1 MLKYMYDNYLDDY
14 NWFLRADDD
23 VYVRTK
29 ELVDFLSQ
37 LDPSEPLYMGQPGL
51 GKPEDRERLKLF
63 PHECYCM
70 GGPGILYSNGLLRR
84 LGPHLEECLQNVV
97 VSYNEDVEV
106 GRCVSRRVGV
116 QCTWSYQVSSGGCSG
131 WMTDPDNGAL
141 EVFVQTLSTVQL
153 TQSGVQL
160 QSKYHPASIVYPTAN
175 PSHTL
180 DILFVLLPLICHIL
194 YSLWTVMNLSQLV
207 VYCHE
212 PVTARSL
219 LS

>member
-1 MLKYMYDNYLDDY
+1 MYDNHLDDY

-116 QCTWSYQVSSGGCSG
+116 QCTWSYQVSSG
-131 WMTDPDNGAL
+131 WTTDPDTGAL
-141 EVFVQTLSTVQL
+141 EVFVHALSTVQHNSVCRCRAIT
-153 TQSGVQL
+153 TQLLFCMPL
-160 QSKYHPASIVYPTAN
+160 QIRHTHQIYCMYH
-175 PSHTL
+175 
-180 DILFVLLPLICHIL
+180 LPLICHIL
-194 YSLWTVMNLSQLV
+194 YSLCSVMSSTSHHLSQLV

-219 LS
+219 PS

>member
-51 GKPEDRERLKLF
+51 GKPEDRERLKLL
-63 PHECYCM
+63 PHEHFCM

-106 GRCVSRRVGV
+106 GRCVSRRAGV
-116 QCTWSYQVSSGGCSG
+116 QCTWSYQVRSGGCF
-131 WMTDPDNGAL
+131 TFKT
-141 EVFVQTLSTVQL
+141 EVLVSKNYCLL
-153 TQSGVQL
+153 TIQYADKSLLQPMQCFARHGL
-160 QSKYHPASIVYPTAN
+160 QSSGTQTRKVEGEQSAN
-175 PSHTL
+175 L
-180 DILFVLLPLICHIL
+180 INCYCACRLFQVCHI
-194 YSLWTVMNLSQLV
+194 
-207 VYCHE
+207 
-212 PVTARSL
+212 RSPT
-219 LS
+219 

>member
-1 MLKYMYDNYLDDY
+1 MLKYVYDNYLDDY

-37 LDPSEPLYMGQPGL
+37 LDPAEPLYMGQPGL

-116 QCTWSYQVSSGGCSG
+116 QCTWSYQVSMQCMHGGGCLSVLKI
-131 WMTDPDNGAL
+131 GAMVVL
-141 EVFVQTLSTVQL
+141 CVVHLLANQYKTKCSIATEQAPCID
-153 TQSGVQL
+153 
-160 QSKYHPASIVYPTAN
+160 PASIV
-175 PSHTL
+175 L
-180 DILFVLLPLICHIL
+180 VQICHI
-194 YSLWTVMNLSQLV
+194 S
-207 VYCHE
+207 
-212 PVTARSL
+212 
-219 LS
+219 